1 MMVWNGQPD
10 CWTRSVNITV
20 ESEPGPAPL
29 WCVALRLVL
38 WAVCVAITIQLL
50 YCNAR
55 STNPCSLLK
64 GEIVWRQSNFSF
76 VFLKYSPSP
85 PSPHLSISGSPRKM
99 STRDYVISLDSF
111 LVPNTDLAHHLHVIE
126 SGRRNHCGMNEPGL
140 LLPIPYSRASLRWA
154 ANPLFNTT
162 LPLTLIKLVSGHMA
176 VLGEEKQRER

>member
-1 MMVWNGQPD
+1 M
-10 CWTRSVNITV
+10 
-20 ESEPGPAPL
+20 
-29 WCVALRLVL
+29 
-38 WAVCVAITIQLL
+38 AITIQLL
-50 YCNAR
+50 YCNAQ